1 MNKARLGFTIMGIL
15 LLLSWLS
22 NTVSF
27 LYENYPTLTIS
38 VIVSIIGVV
47 VVLVPVI
54 LLMRAQRE
62 VKEELRKQ
70 QEEALRRKRL
80 KRVL

>member
-15 LLLSWLS
+15 FLLSWLS

-38 VIVSIIGVV
+38 VIGVV

-54 LLMRAQRE
+54 LLMRAQRDVE
-62 VKEELRKQ
+62 EELRKQ
-70 QEEALRRKRL
+70 LEEALRRKRL
-80 KRVL
+80 ERVL